1 MTPDQRIDL
10 ETREQYLFL
19 FESSPDGIVYQDA
32 QGRVLK
38 ANPSA
43 ERILGL
49 RLKDMQANGLIN
61 PHWQAVNSSSEPFP
75 EIQYPWLMALQTAQQ
90 VSGVVMG
97 IMHSELGE
105 HRWIKINAIPQFKT
119 GQDRP
124 YQVCSRFEDITET
137 WQVNLERERLLEQ
150 LALDH
155 ARFEAVLAQMPL
167 GVLVIDA
174 QTKRLS
180 FFNAHIERQLGSI
193 LAAGLL
199 VSTINKAKYFVNG
212 QPLLSSAE
220 LPLNKALT
228 KGETTL
234 GLEVEIE
241 RNDGSRNLV
250 LASAA
255 PIRDSL
261 GRITA
266 AVLTLHD
273 LTEQRHTAIQ
283 IQVLTQTIKS
293 ATQASE
299 VFGNQQVSKEQF
311 IELMG
316 EMYAQLGQP
325 ALEGRLVALL
335 LSNATAISLT
345 QAAKLLAVSK
355 VAVSKI
361 SNAMLERG
369 DLSISRA
376 FSSRQHLLALTDQH
390 YIRDLVS
397 RRAASWTISIL
408 CDRVLETNPNLETEA
423 IKHLQTHL
431 ETHARLAL
439 NLEQLLSPIERSQAR
454 ARLEHLR
461 DNWDAV
467 EPKRKKQPEV

>member
-32 QGRVLK
+32 IGRVLK

-43 ERILGL
+43 EHILGL
-49 RLKDMQANGLIN
+49 TLKDMQANGLMN
-61 PHWQAVNSSSEPFP
+61 PNWQAVNPSNEPFP
-75 EIQYPWLMALQTAQQ
+75 KAQYPWLMALQTGQQ

-97 IMHSELGE
+97 MIYPELRDY
-105 HRWIKINAIPQFKT
+105 RWIKINAIPQFKT

-124 YQVCSRFEDITET
+124 YQVCIRFEDITET
-137 WQVNLERERLLEQ
+137 WQVNLEREHLLEQ

-174 QTKRLS
+174 QTKRLN

-199 VSTINKAKYFVNG
+199 VSTINKARYFVNG
-212 QPLLSSAE
+212 QALSSAE

-241 RNDGSRNLV
+241 RNDGSRNLA

-255 PIRDSL
+255 PIHDSL

-266 AVLTLHD
+266 VVLTLDD

-283 IQVLTQTIKS
+283 IQGLTQTIKS
-293 ATQASE
+293 AMQALE

-335 LSNATAISLT
+335 LSSATAISLT

-361 SNAMLERG
+361 SSAMLERG

-408 CDRVLETNPNLETEA
+408 CDRVLETNPNLETDA

-431 ETHARLAL
+431 ETHARFAL
-439 NLEQLLSPIERSQAR
+439 NLEQLLSPIERSQTR
-454 ARLEHLR
+454 ARIEHLR

-467 EPKRKKQPEV
+467 EPKNKDSI